1 MECKPLAFVIMPF
14 DDQFTTV
21 FSHFIK
27 PILEELGFNV
37 ERADDI
43 ENQRNILRDIV
54 ENIHNSALIIADLT
68 TANANVFY
76 ELGLAHA
83 LRKPVILMT
92 QSIEEVPFDLGP
104 YRLLEYST
112 HFVEIEEA
120 KENLTSYARG
130 FRDRTTKFD
139 LLAVPQLVLFQQMTE
154 VQDRRLVRQGA

>member
-1 MECKPLAFVIMPF
+1 MEYKPLAFVIMPF
-14 DDQFTTV
+14 EDQFTTV

-92 QSIEEVPFDLGP
+92 QSIEEVPFD
-104 YRLLEYST
+104 
-112 HFVEIEEA
+112 
-120 KENLTSYARG
+120 
-130 FRDRTTKFD
+130 
-139 LLAVPQLVLFQQMTE
+139 
-154 VQDRRLVRQGA
+154 